1 MSKEVTLKMVRDHSG
16 SQNTLLKMKKSD
28 QPENQVFISRQQR
41 FPRLKSTNNQQPG
54 PGAYIDPL
62 ARSR

>member
-28 QPENQVFISRQQR
+28 QPENKVFISRQQR
-41 FPRLKSTNNQQPG
+41 FPRLKSTKN
-54 PGAYIDPL
+54 
-62 ARSR
+62 